1 MGDRTTHGTLI
12 GPSDG
17 SLLRQ
22 FKRGDGDAATLLY
35 FRYAEQLLSLTSAQL
50 GRDLSRR
57 VDPEDVVQS
66 VFRTFFRRA
75 ERGQFEVPQG
85 EDVWRLFLVIALNKI
100 RNLAAFHRASCR
112 DVRRTQDSSVAQ
124 DLSAAP
130 NASTP
135 APDALDTLRLVIEE
149 LLADLPPSN
158 RQAIELR
165 IEGYEVAEI
174 AQRIGR
180 SKRSVERILQE
191 FRARLEGILNED
203 LPDDSHPSGDRS
215 TH

>member
-1 MGDRTTHGTLI
+1 MDDRTISGPPEQ
-12 GPSDG
+12 PSDG

-100 RNLAAFHRASCR
+100 RNLAAFHRAARR
-112 DVRRTQDSSVAQ
+112 DVRRTQDSE
-124 DLSAAP
+124 AATE
-130 NASTP
+130 NAP
-135 APDALDTLRLVIEE
+135 QAPDALDTLRLVIEE
-149 LLADLPPSN
+149 LLTDLPPSN

-165 IEGYEVAEI
+165 IEGHEVAEI

-203 LPDDSHPSGDRS
+203 PTDDPHPSGDRP